1 MMQELELQRGN
12 AELLLNLQLI
22 HDELEH
28 PSLSLRLLDQSQY
41 GVEDCRLYYGQ
52 ELLRS
57 SYVYITDRQ
66 TLLEHPIPSTVSA
79 LICLGDLPENVTVP
93 ALEVRGA
100 LALAALFE
108 RVQEIFTRFRQLDSA
123 LRATVVNGEG
133 IHACAVVAMEMLRN
147 PLFVHDEQFNILAM
161 PKQMEGMAS
170 VVTDQESGMSSLGL
184 DDIARLQNSD
194 SFSSTMDTHGAH
206 QWVSLHGTHKTMYVN
221 LWDDRKQFRGRL
233 LLYGLETPFK
243 PSHGYLAE
251 YCADMICKALMQR
264 PESTT
269 SGYCPVENYLR
280 QLVDGEPIK
289 EGVVLHRFAMR
300 GWNRKDRYCL
310 FRMVL
315 SKRDMSIIS
324 ASRFSSNLCATFSE
338 TLTFNKDN
346 EVFAVRNLTK
356 AGTTMEACQA
366 QLERFG
372 AKMQIQIGLSCQFE
386 DLMQVKDF
394 AVEAD
399 QARRMGR
406 VKKPGYFCY
415 AFSDWIVYYIVEHFI
430 GDLRAENICCPGIL
444 KLRSIDKEKNT
455 AYIETLRAYFANG
468 FQQLATAE
476 ALFIHRSTLT
486 YRLERISQLGDIDL
500 ENADQR
506 LYAQLSLLLLE
517 LIPE

>member
-1 MMQELELQRGN
+1 MQELDLQRGN
-12 AELLLNLQLI
+12 TDLLLNLQLI

-28 PSLSLRLLDQSQY
+28 PSLSLRLADTLKR
-41 GVEDCRLYYGQ
+41 GLEDCRLYYGQ
-52 ELLRS
+52 DTIRP
-57 SYVYITDRQ
+57 SYVYVTDRA
-66 TLLEHPIPSTVSA
+66 TLLEHPVPANVGA
-79 LICLGDLPENVTVP
+79 LVCLGDLPDGFNLPV
-93 ALEVRGA
+93 LEVRGA
-100 LALAALFE
+100 LSLAALFE

-123 LRATVVNGEG
+123 LRGTVVNGEG
-133 IHACAVVAMEMLRN
+133 INACCAVAMEILRN

-161 PKQMEGMAS
+161 PKRLDGMAS
-170 VVTDQESGMSSLGL
+170 IVTDHETGMSSLGL

-194 SFSSTMDTHGAH
+194 SFSSTMDTRGAH

-221 LWDDRKQFRGRL
+221 LWDDRDQFRGRL

-243 PSHGYLAE
+243 PSHSDLAE
-251 YCADMICKALMQR
+251 YCANLICKALMQR

-280 QLVDGEPIK
+280 QLVDGEAIK

-300 GWNRKDRYCL
+300 GWNRKDQYCL

-315 SKRDMSIIS
+315 SKRDISIIS

-346 EVFAVRNLTK
+346 EIFAVRNLTR
-356 AGTTMEACQA
+356 AETTMEECRE

-372 AKMQIQIGLSCQFE
+372 AKMQIQIGLSCVFE
-386 DLMQVKDF
+386 DLLQVKDF
-394 AVEAD
+394 ALEAD

-415 AFSDWIVYYIVEHFI
+415 AFADWIVYYIVEHFI
-430 GDLRAENICCPGIL
+430 GDLRAENICCPGLL
-444 KLRSIDKEKNT
+444 KLRSIDREKNT

-486 YRLERISQLGDIDL
+486 YRLERISQLGGIDL

-506 LYAQLSLLLLE
+506 LYAQLSLMLLE